1 MSNTITTETAEPISI
16 ELVETNFFTRYPCTV
31 CGGCTEKVAILAEG
45 TQQLSDDGE
54 SRTVRV
60 CETCLE
66 GCDGEGLPP
75 GFGIDY
81 RLDLRA
87 RQLEAEAAL
96 IRSMMG
102 QLEVPT
108 FAEWCRAER
117 EHEVRSHMEIDG
129 TSRDEAENKVHPD
142 YPRGPVHTEPTK
154 EERRLGIVEAGNL
167 DSPIPF

>member
-1 MSNTITTETAEPISI
+1 MI
-16 ELVETNFFTRYPCTV
+16 EIKLTETNFFTRHPCTI

-45 TQQLSDDGE
+45 TQQLGDGD

-60 CETCLE
+60 CETCIE

-108 FAEWCRAER
+108 FAEWCAAER
-117 EHEVRSHMEIDG
+117 GHEVHAVMEIDG
-129 TSRDEAENKVHPD
+129 ISRDEAESKVHPD
-142 YPRGPVHTEPTK
+142 YPRAPDRTLFDQEG
-154 EERRLGIVEAGNL
+154 ER
-167 DSPIPF
+167 IPF